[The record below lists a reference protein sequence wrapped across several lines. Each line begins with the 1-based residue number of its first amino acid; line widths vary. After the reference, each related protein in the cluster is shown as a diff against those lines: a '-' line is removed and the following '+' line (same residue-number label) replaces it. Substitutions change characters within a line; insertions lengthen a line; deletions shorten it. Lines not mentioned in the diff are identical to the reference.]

1 MNIGELSKETRVP
14 AKTIRYY
21 EEIGLLPEA
30 SRGNNGYRHYQPQDV
45 DRLVFLRRARAFGF
59 TLEECRGLLDLLNDP
74 KRKSADVKAL
84 TEAHLAEL
92 DAQLKELRALRKQL
106 GELSDACSG
115 DDSADCAILDAL
127 QARRQ

>member
-1 MNIGELSKETRVP
+1 MNIGDLARETRVP

-30 SRGNNGYRHYQPQDV
+30 MRSANGYRTYAPRDV
-45 DRLVFLRRARAFGF
+45 ERLVFLRRARSFGF
-59 TLEECRGLLDLLNDP
+59 TLEDCRALLDLLNNP

-84 TEAHLAEL
+84 TQKHIEEL

-106 GELSDACSG
+106 AELTDACAG
-115 DDSADCAILDAL
+115 DEGSACAILDAL
-127 QARRQ
+127 AGKH